1 MDFKTFYQGLPA
13 SERETFAAKVG
24 TSVGYLHQ
32 IAYGAKNIELGLAD
46 AIVTASGKALK
57 LADLPLTERAKFQN
71 VARQW
76 DGITE
81 RRTTPRT
88 ATAKG

>member
-13 SERETFAAKVG
+13 SEREAFAARVG

-46 AIVTASGKALK
+46 AIVTASAKK
-57 LADLPLTERAKFQN
+57 LTYDDLPLTERAKFQRT
-71 VARQW
+71 ARQW
-76 DGITE
+76 DGVTE
-81 RRTTPRT
+81 RRAR
-88 ATAKG
+88 G